1 LEQNDIGSKGNTFLV
16 KSALMTKGFA
26 EVRAYRLF
34 LFSILLGA
42 VSSALAQTGPQPL
55 VQGTIVTGQ
64 CNGHESEPGCALPNL
79 FGPQGLSLYN
89 NPAFPHYAH
98 FIGSAQTTLNQT
110 LGTAIATQLAILPII
125 SPASGFTYKYDSATG
140 AFQRSTTTFGPIYT
154 ERAETIGRGKLYFG
168 VSYQRFRFDKLD
180 GIDLHSVP
188 SVFSHVPKT
197 GQNGAAEIYEN
208 DVIRASNNITFNMDQ
223 TMLFGTV
230 GVTDRIDVSLAVPVV
245 SARMG
250 ASSDDQIVR
259 VSGPTFIS
267 STGGGPFSNPHQFN
281 ANPTS
286 LTNVYS
292 ARGSATGIGDVTIRI
307 KGNVIQSDAVR
318 VALALDIRTPTGN
331 ARELLG
337 SGSTGIRPF
346 IAIST
351 GKRVSPHANIG
362 YQYNGS
368 SILAGNL
375 TGTTIS
381 EDASGNTVIQNGPAT
396 KGHVPGNF
404 FFAGGADIGLTSRVT
419 LAFDYLGQT
428 VFNAPRVF
436 RSDFTT
442 ANIRGGTG
450 AISLPNIVGRKET
463 MTLSSGTA
471 GVKVNLFGG
480 LLLTADVL
488 FRLDNNGLRQN
499 VTPLIG
505 LSRTFG
511 R

>member
-1 LEQNDIGSKGNTFLV
+1 
-16 KSALMTKGFA
+16 
-26 EVRAYRLF
+26 
-34 LFSILLGA
+34 
-42 VSSALAQTGPQPL
+42 
-55 VQGTIVTGQ
+55 
-64 CNGHESEPGCALPNL
+64 
-79 FGPQGLSLYN
+79 LSLYN
-89 NPAFPHYAH
+89 SPVFPHYAH

-110 LGTAIATQLAILPII
+110 LGSAIATQLAILPII
-125 SPASGFTYKYDSATG
+125 SPASGFTYKYDSGTG

-154 ERAETIGRGKLYFG
+154 ERPETIGRGKVYFG
-168 VSYQRFRFDKLD
+168 VSYQRFRFDSLD
-180 GIDLHSVP
+180 GINLHSVP
-188 SVFSHVPKT
+188 SVFSHVPKS
-197 GQNGAAEIYEN
+197 GQNGTAEIYEN
-208 DVIRASNNITFNMDQ
+208 DVIQGTNNLTFNMDQ

-230 GVTDRIDVSLAVPVV
+230 GVTDRIDVSLALPLV

-250 ASSDDQIVR
+250 ASSNDQIIR
-259 VSGPTFIS
+259 VSGPTFVP
-267 STGGGPFSNPHQFN
+267 STGGGPFANPHQFN
-281 ANPTS
+281 ANPAS
-286 LTNVYS
+286 LTNVYD
-292 ARGSATGIGDVTIRI
+292 ARGSATGVGDITIRI
-307 KGNVIQSDAVR
+307 KGNVIQSEAVR
-318 VALALDIRTPTGN
+318 VAVALDIRTPTGN

-337 SGSTGIRPF
+337 SGSTGIKPF

-351 GKRVSPHANIG
+351 GKRVSPHANLG

-396 KGHVPGNF
+396 KGHVPGNLV
-404 FFAGGADIGLTSRVT
+404 FAAGADIGMTGRVT

-436 RSDFTT
+436 QSNFVT
-442 ANIRGGTG
+442 ANIPGGTG
-450 AISLPNIVGRKET
+450 AITLPNIVGRKET

-480 LLLTADVL
+480 LLLTANVL

-511 R
+511 K